1 MKEKNKAHDRR
12 KSECGIHPIE
22 RKVINR
28 RERESSDGGSY
39 RGSKGRSQVGAC
51 AMTHF

>member
-1 MKEKNKAHDRR
+1 MKEENKVYEGR
-12 KSECGIHPIE
+12 KSECGIRPIE

-28 RERESSDGGSY
+28 RERESSDGESY